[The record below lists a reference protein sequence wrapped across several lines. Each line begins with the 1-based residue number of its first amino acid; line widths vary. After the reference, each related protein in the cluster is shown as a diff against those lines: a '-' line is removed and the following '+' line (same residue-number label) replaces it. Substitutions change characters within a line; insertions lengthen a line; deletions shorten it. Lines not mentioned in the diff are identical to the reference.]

1 MEKESKEK
9 LKHST
14 RSVIIIMILIMAA
27 VCALCLGYMS
37 YVHYDKQLEYEAE
50 LLRNSAEQSASVLDM
65 HFKKL
70 EDASVIV
77 LADEGLMS
85 FDAANFSTGSEYD
98 NSLRLADLKKNV
110 TALSFIDNYCD
121 FTLIYRND
129 AAAGRLSD
137 GTKELL
143 CDKESKVYPLLKD
156 QLGDKRRVWVTGI
169 KDDPAKVFYI
179 SQANDNVVFLGGFY
193 TEELRYLVKDAQR
206 IKDSKLVLMSDS
218 GRDVMTICNTKK
230 ELEIETTSSDSC
242 VVIKDT
248 AIQAEKTLS
257 NGWHLV
263 IVKDM
268 SEANEFYKKLELE
281 TAVAL
286 MLVLIMTL
294 TLFFINFRNDP
305 SLGAVA
311 SIAPEVDMLTGIINA
326 EEAENIIADKLET
339 CVTGATMMIAIARIT
354 NLDEV
359 RRKYRTSG
367 YNGTIIKTYR
377 GLAEYLGTDSA
388 DSKNILGR
396 TGEGEFLIMA
406 DYTQYDLFKANDE
419 LKKGLVEL
427 SEALN
432 SVYLA
437 TPDDIHICVGAAV
450 YPNNSTD
457 YDELYSMAE
466 KALQEAIND
475 DEKSYAIYK
484 KEKSAHK

>member
-1 MEKESKEK
+1 MM
-9 LKHST
+9 
-14 RSVIIIMILIMAA
+14 IIMTVIMAA
-27 VCALCLGYMS
+27 VCAVCIGYLS

-50 LLRNSAEQSASVLDM
+50 LLRNSAEQTAAVLDM
-65 HFKKL
+65 QFKKM

-85 FDAANFSTGSEYD
+85 FDAANFSSNTEYD
-98 NSLRLADLKKNV
+98 NSLRLADLKNSV
-110 TALSFIDNYCD
+110 TDLSIIDNYCD

-143 CDKESKVYPLLKD
+143 CDKDNKVYPLLK
-156 QLGDKRRVWVTGI
+156 QELGDKRRVWVTGI

-179 SQANDNVVFLGGFY
+179 SQANDNVLFLGGFY
-193 TEELRYLVKDAQR
+193 TEELRYLITSAER
-206 IKDSKLVLMSDS
+206 IKDSKLVLMTDNGSN
-218 GRDVMTICNTKK
+218 VMTISNTKK
-230 ELEIETTSSDSC
+230 DLEIETTSSDSC

-248 AIQAEKTLS
+248 TIQAEKTLK
-257 NGWHLV
+257 NGWHIV
-263 IVKDM
+263 MVKDM
-268 SEANEFYKKLELE
+268 SEAYEFYKKLELE
-281 TAVAL
+281 AAVAL
-286 MLVLIMTL
+286 MLILVMTL
-294 TLFFINFRNDP
+294 TLLIINFKSDP
-305 SLGAVA
+305 SFSTAS

-339 CVTGATMMIAIARIT
+339 CVSGATMMIAIARIT
-354 NLDEV
+354 NLEEV
-359 RRKYRTSG
+359 HRKYRTSG
-367 YNGTIIKTYR
+367 YNGAIIKTYR
-377 GLAEYLGTDSA
+377 GLASFLGTDSP

-396 TGEGEFLIMA
+396 TGDGEFLIMA
-406 DYTQYDLFKANDE
+406 DYTQYDLFKANDA
-419 LKKGLVEL
+419 LRAGLIEM
-427 SEALN
+427 SEAVN

-437 TPDDIHICVGAAV
+437 QEDDIHICIGAAV

-475 DEKSYAIYK
+475 NEKSYAIYK